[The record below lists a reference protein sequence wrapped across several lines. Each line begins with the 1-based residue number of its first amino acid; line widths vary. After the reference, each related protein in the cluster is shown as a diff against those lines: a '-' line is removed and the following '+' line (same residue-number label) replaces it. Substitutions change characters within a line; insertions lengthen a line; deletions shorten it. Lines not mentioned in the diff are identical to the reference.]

1 MHLSATLHV
10 IRYTVMLWQLKCL
23 TFLLMDLLWNTNI
36 WRVTQTVI
44 IIPLIYSCLFP
55 YFVRALFMHAISGK
69 ILLEKNDYH
78 LIVTVEMMVSG
89 KFTGVCS
96 LSLPLP
102 PPPSLLLV
110 DVRWIQGLVGKQNNT
125 ESEIFPNNFVAM
137 QIRGLLVLVKLNGC

>member
-55 YFVRALFMHAISGK
+55 YFVRAFFMHAISGK

-96 LSLPLP
+96 LSL
-102 PPPSLLLV
+102 LLV

-125 ESEIFPNNFVAM
+125 ESEIFPNNFVVM
-137 QIRGLLVLVKLNGC
+137 QIRGLLVLVKLNGCFGVW

>member
-102 PPPSLLLV
+102 PSCWWMWGEFKASWV
-110 DVRWIQGLVGKQNNT
+110 SKITQNPKY
-125 ESEIFPNNFVAM
+125 F
-137 QIRGLLVLVKLNGC
+137 QIIL

>member
-1 MHLSATLHV
+1 
-10 IRYTVMLWQLKCL
+10 
-23 TFLLMDLLWNTNI
+23 
-36 WRVTQTVI
+36 
-44 IIPLIYSCLFP
+44 
-55 YFVRALFMHAISGK
+55 
-69 ILLEKNDYH
+69 
-78 LIVTVEMMVSG
+78 MMVSG

-125 ESEIFPNNFVAM
+125 ESEIFPNNFVVM